1 MRLIVALF
9 LLIPLVEVALFV
21 LSGQLIGVWSTVF
34 LILFTGVLGAA
45 LAKWQG
51 KKVIEAVKRE
61 MMYGR
66 LPSGAVLDSICVLAG
81 GLLLLTPGFFTD
93 IIGFLLLLPATRRWM
108 KPLLARWLKALF
120 DTNVFFYIK
129 K

>member
-1 MRLIVALF
+1 MRWLVVFF
-9 LLIPLVEVALFV
+9 LLIPAVEVALFA
-21 LSGQLIGVWSTVF
+21 LSGQLIGVWSTVA
-34 LILFTGVLGAA
+34 LILLTGVLGAA

-51 KKVIEAVKRE
+51 KEVIEAAKRD

-66 LPSGAVLDSICVLAG
+66 LPSGAVLDGICVLAG

-93 IIGFLLLLPATRRWM
+93 MIGLLLLLPATRRWM
-108 KPLLARWLKALF
+108 KPLLARWLKSLF
-120 DTNVFFYIK
+120 DANVFFLLK